1 MEFFRLPGQFRSHM
15 EQYEK
20 DKKEESRRYRQQL
33 TETTKQINRLN
44 KHIITTKVKFEK
56 VQENIDL
63 MGKEI
68 KKEFS
73 EEIKGINTKIEDLK
87 EEVKNDLKQNKNDIK
102 KDLKDTTMEI
112 QKYVVTEL
120 NRSDAAMDELE
131 KKSRQQKQKF
141 DNYRQQTNK
150 RLNKVESQVDKL
162 YDDNR
167 SLLSMLKCL
176 IMGNYEQKLKDTLNN
191 KLNDPADN
199 SSIMDNEDIDINK
212 SFANSIRFSDSVFSS
227 KNHSNNIPSMCN
239 SSTSFSLLKNNNPVP
254 KSDLN
259 DDKNI

>member
-73 EEIKGINTKIEDLK
+73 EEIKGINCIVICDLEMYMENNSHKLTLLDRMWKAASFKKVKIFSG
-87 EEVKNDLKQNKNDIK
+87 
-102 KDLKDTTMEI
+102 T
-112 QKYVVTEL
+112 
-120 NRSDAAMDELE
+120 
-131 KKSRQQKQKF
+131 
-141 DNYRQQTNK
+141 
-150 RLNKVESQVDKL
+150 
-162 YDDNR
+162 
-167 SLLSMLKCL
+167 LL
-176 IMGNYEQKLKDTLNN
+176 
-191 KLNDPADN
+191 
-199 SSIMDNEDIDINK
+199 
-212 SFANSIRFSDSVFSS
+212 
-227 KNHSNNIPSMCN
+227 
-239 SSTSFSLLKNNNPVP
+239 
-254 KSDLN
+254 
-259 DDKNI
+259 

>member
-1 MEFFRLPGQFRSHM
+1 MEFFRLPGRFRSHM

-20 DKKEESRRYRQQL
+20 DKKEASRRYRQQL
-33 TETTKQINRLN
+33 TETTKQVNRLN
-44 KHIITTKVKFEK
+44 KHIITTKVEFEK

-63 MGKEI
+63 MGKKI

-87 EEVKNDLKQNKNDIK
+87 EEVKNDLKQNRNDIK

-167 SLLSMLKCL
+167 SLLGMLKCL
-176 IMGNYEQKLKDTLNN
+176 IMGNY
-191 KLNDPADN
+191 
-199 SSIMDNEDIDINK
+199 
-212 SFANSIRFSDSVFSS
+212 
-227 KNHSNNIPSMCN
+227 
-239 SSTSFSLLKNNNPVP
+239 
-254 KSDLN
+254 
-259 DDKNI
+259 

>member
-1 MEFFRLPGQFRSHM
+1 MEFFRLPGRFRSHIA
-15 EQYEK
+15 QYEK
-20 DKKEESRRYRQQL
+20 DKKEASRRYRQQL
-33 TETTKQINRLN
+33 TETTKQVNRLN
-44 KHIITTKVKFEK
+44 KHIITTKVEFEK

-87 EEVKNDLKQNKNDIK
+87 EEVKNDLKQNRNDIK

-141 DNYRQQTNK
+141 DNYKQQTNK

-162 YDDNR
+162 SDDNR
-167 SLLSMLKCL
+167 SLLGMLKYL

-199 SSIMDNEDIDINK
+199 SSIMDSEDIDINK
-212 SFANSIRFSDSVFSS
+212 SFANSIRFSDSVFSI
-227 KNHSNNIPSMCN
+227 KNHSNNIPSIGN
-239 SSTSFSLLKNNNPVP
+239 SSTSFSLFKNNNPVP

>member
-87 EEVKNDLKQNKNDIK
+87 EEVKNDLKQKTKTISK
-102 KDLKDTTMEI
+102 KI
-112 QKYVVTEL
+112 
-120 NRSDAAMDELE
+120 
-131 KKSRQQKQKF
+131 
-141 DNYRQQTNK
+141 
-150 RLNKVESQVDKL
+150 
-162 YDDNR
+162 
-167 SLLSMLKCL
+167 
-176 IMGNYEQKLKDTLNN
+176 
-191 KLNDPADN
+191 
-199 SSIMDNEDIDINK
+199 
-212 SFANSIRFSDSVFSS
+212 
-227 KNHSNNIPSMCN
+227 
-239 SSTSFSLLKNNNPVP
+239 
-254 KSDLN
+254 
-259 DDKNI
+259 